1 MTRLDG
7 VYADEDSKI
16 LATGFVSG
24 LEADGDKIKLDGTSY
39 KFDNGYSLD
48 TTLVYDTNKDTNAVS
63 LRSLANAAD
72 KTVVTPTVAA
82 SKIKLIDNDGNGK
95 VDAAVKTPVQVA
107 KVTSVSKTS
116 FSVKY
121 LTAGV
126 SNSRPSTLTMLKFTT
141 AQEGS
146 ILLPSSM
153 MLTVLPTS
161 PLLKSSTLFLPR

>member
-1 MTRLDG
+1 MALP
-7 VYADEDSKI
+7 
-16 LATGFVSG
+16 
-24 LEADGDKIKLDGTSY
+24 TSLT
-39 KFDNGYSLD
+39 NGYSLD
-48 TTLVYDTNKDTNAVS
+48 ATLVYDVNKDTNAVS

-126 SNSRPSTLTMLKFTT
+126 SNKTIDFDDAEVYDGIKKDDFV
-141 AQEGS
+141 
-146 ILLPSSM
+146 PSSM